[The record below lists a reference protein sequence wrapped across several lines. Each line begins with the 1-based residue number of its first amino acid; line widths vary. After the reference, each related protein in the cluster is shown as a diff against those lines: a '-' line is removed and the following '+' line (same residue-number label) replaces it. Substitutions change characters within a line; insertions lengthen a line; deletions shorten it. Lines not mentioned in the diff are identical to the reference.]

1 MSVSTRL
8 PLTAYQRDIWAVAEL
23 HPDLPS
29 YLCCAVWHL
38 TIPVDVPAMAAAAE
52 RTLGRNDGLRM
63 RYGVSDGVPYQELP
77 PGRIPPVRVLDVTD
91 ADDPEATA
99 QQYIREL
106 TGSPIDV
113 TGPEPFRFT
122 IIRAGDISC
131 HLVTTAHHL
140 MVDATGLRN
149 FRAELLNDYS
159 VTAGT
164 GVPPDLPGSSFAE
177 CLAYE
182 RDYRASAQY
191 RIDRGAFTSRLRG
204 VTPALFD
211 RRHGIEELAPIVT
224 RGFTLDRALVDRIRA
239 AGLSL
244 YPYLCAMLGVYLSR
258 VLRSEDIVLGVPFSN
273 RNNPAEQAT
282 VGNFANTLPLPIRTA
297 AHPTVAA
304 LVDAVKT
311 DVRQMKQHQRYPLG
325 DLVAELRRAGD
336 RVQRFFD
343 VTVSYVRLPPGRG
356 RVEGQSPGQSSVS
369 TTFAGS
375 GLPAY
380 SPNTMAWTI
389 MEVDEGPLPIRLD
402 YAVDVFDADYTVES
416 VVAGLITLLDSGIAM
431 LDADPAELSVVPPA
445 DHDLLID
452 RQRATE
458 RPYDDSANVAGA
470 ILTRAERTPEAVALY
485 PAAGPALTCRE
496 LVDRTVALSIRLRE
510 NGIGPGDPVAV
521 VLERGIDLVVA
532 ILATM
537 YAGAAYVPIDPGYPA
552 ERIEFLL
559 TDSAAAVALTDAT
572 GAAIAGRAGV
582 TALTSDRWT
591 AGAAVAEPRPG
602 PMPGGAELAYVIYT
616 SGSTG
621 LPKGVEVEHR
631 SVINR
636 LAWMQRRYPL
646 RPDDVILQKTP
657 ASFDVS
663 VWELFW
669 WGLAGARAALLKP
682 GGEKDPRDILDA
694 VDEFGVTVL
703 HFVPSMLTP
712 FLELLEAGPSLVS
725 RAARLRIVFCSGE
738 ALLPHQVSRWNR
750 AFEPL
755 GARAPRLVNL
765 YGPTEATVDVTWYD
779 CPTDPDLPVTRVPLG
794 RPIDNTRLY
803 VLGPADR
810 PQPVGVPGELGIA
823 GAGVAR
829 GYRNRPELTAQKFVP
844 DPFHPGE
851 RMYRTGD
858 MVRRLADGDLEYLG
872 RIDRQVKIRGNRV
885 EPGEVEN
892 ALAAV
897 PGITAA
903 AVIEWQSPGRGSRL
917 AAYCVSASPLEPAA
931 LRAALSTTLP
941 EFMIPAEFIGVDAIP
956 RTPSGKTDRNAL
968 AAIRPGGAAGPASP
982 PRTRVE
988 DQLAG
993 IWREVFGRESISVTD
1008 NFYDLGGDSILLLR
1022 VRARAEARGLSF
1034 AASDLAESPTIAELA
1049 ERVRVAETAT
1059 AAVTPFELVAVIDR
1073 ARLGHVADAYPLTRL
1088 QLGMLFHSRE
1098 RAGTPLYQDVFRYSL
1113 RMDWDEAALRTALAR
1128 AVARHPVLR
1137 TSFEPAAFSEPLQLV
1152 HHHVDAPLT
1161 ITDLRAAAPETADAV
1176 VGHHVAQRRTEPYD
1190 FGRPGLFHVAIFRRA
1205 DRIDLVLSFHHA
1217 ILDGWSVATVL
1228 SELLADY
1235 RAPARGSGREPE
1247 LPSFAEYVRAER
1259 ESIADPVDRRYW
1271 TELLAGAESTRI
1283 PGMRPHVPIAPAT
1296 GPAAANARISVSIP
1310 ITAALRERADRL
1322 AAEAH
1327 LPLKTVLLTTHL
1339 CTLSRLSGR
1348 TDVTTGVVTHGR
1360 PDLLDA
1366 ERTAGLFLNTMP
1378 FRLDLAGC
1386 DSRLGVL
1393 TALFAQERNS
1403 APHKRFPLTEIQHD
1417 LGLTLDTA
1425 FNYIHFHAFGATL
1438 RALDVELLGVDVR
1451 EDTNFAL
1458 LVNAVRNPSDG
1469 SLSLRLDGDPTHYT
1483 HDQLT
1488 LIGDTYLAILRLLTD
1503 DPTGPAD
1510 FGALAPDT
1518 PRLLAADTDPG
1529 TPAAAAPYRPAT
1541 DTDLGTP
1548 TPALPQQPTT
1558 DTDPGTF
1565 VPVTPQQPTAA
1576 PGPGTVID
1584 LFAACVA
1591 AAPETVALEFGSRTV
1606 TYAELADMSER
1617 IAAALVARGVRPGD
1631 RIALAMDRGPELV
1644 ATVLAIAKAGAA
1656 CVPLD
1661 VSYPLPRRQAM
1672 LEQARPVAVITGV
1685 GFETTVP
1692 QEYSCLRLDEL
1703 LNSPPSAELPQV
1715 PPAATAYVLFTSGS
1729 TGTPK
1734 GVAMPHRALAN
1745 LIRWQLSA
1753 PSGRLPETGRAPVT
1767 TQFAPLSFDVAFQEI
1782 WSTLCGGGRLV
1793 LLTEEQRHDL
1803 PALAGLLRTTGTE
1816 RIFLPYVALQQ
1827 LAEAATRLGTAP
1839 ATLRVI
1845 VSAGEQLRITDEI
1858 RALCAA
1864 GTGVILENQ
1873 YGPTETHVATAYTMI
1888 GDPARFPV
1896 LPPIGTAIGNAEILI
1911 LDHQSRAVPD
1921 GVPGE
1926 IHLGGAALADGYL
1939 GRPGLTAAAFR
1950 PHPGT
1955 AGARLYRTGDIGR
1968 RLPTG
1973 EVVCDG
1979 RRSGQVKIRGHRV
1992 EPMEVELA
2000 LQRVTASLPGV
2011 TEVAVVAHHSAGDS
2025 SAHTRLVAFLVGSR
2039 AGVDE
2044 PGILAALR
2052 EWLPEYMIPARVVRL
2067 DAMPLTPSGKRAD
2080 AVLAAR
2086 PLPPVAPVG
2095 AVAPRT
2101 PAESVVAALV
2111 AETLGLTEI
2120 GVHDDFFALGGTS
2133 LTAVRLIVSLE
2144 QRFGISLPVS
2154 SLATGPTVAALARR
2168 LRERPDAR
2176 VDPLVRL
2183 RDGEG
2188 APLFLAPPIGG
2199 NVLCYVELGKL
2210 LPEGRPL
2217 FGLQSAGL
2225 QPGTVA
2231 SASMREIARDHLAA
2245 IRRIQPE
2252 GPYHL
2257 GGWSLG
2263 GMTAFEMAR
2272 QLTEVGE
2279 QVSTLVLIDA
2289 MTVGHGDAAP
2299 VSEHRLREFFLWELL
2314 LPARGADDAAVE
2326 IPAELVG
2333 DDEVFDF
2340 MLAAAVEAGVL
2351 PAAGS
2356 RALVRR
2362 LFDVFVNNW
2371 RAFTGYRPQPYA
2383 GRITLLRA
2391 AEPLPAMLRLSH
2403 DRVGTLHRDP
2413 TNGWDV
2419 HAAGGI
2425 DVIEVSGDHL
2435 TLIQPPRVVEV
2446 AAQLERLLG
2455 PTTAS
2460 VS

>member
-8 PLTAYQRDIWAVAEL
+8 PLTAYQRDIWAVAEQ

-38 TIPVDVPAMAAAAE
+38 AVPVDVPAMVAAAE
-52 RTLGRNDGLRM
+52 RTLERNDALRM

-77 PGRIPPVRVLDVTD
+77 AGRIPPVRVLDVTD
-91 ADDPEATA
+91 AEDPEATA

-106 TGSPIDV
+106 TGSPIDI

-122 IIRAGDISC
+122 IIRAGDASC

-140 MVDATGLRN
+140 TVDATGLRN
-149 FRAELLNDYS
+149 FRTELLTDYS
-159 VTAGT
+159 VSTST
-164 GVPPDLPGSSFAE
+164 GAAPALPGSSFAE
-177 CLAYE
+177 CLSYE
-182 RDYRASAQY
+182 HDYRASAQY
-191 RIDRGAFTSRLRG
+191 GIDRDALAARLRG
-204 VTPALFD
+204 VGPVLFD

-224 RGFTLDRALVDRIRA
+224 RGFTLERELVDRIRA

-244 YPYLCAMLGVYLSR
+244 YPYLCAMLGRYLSQ
-258 VLRSEDIVLGVPFSN
+258 VLRTEDIILGVPFSN
-273 RNNPAEQAT
+273 RNNPVEQVT
-282 VGNFANTLPLPIRTA
+282 VGNFANTLPLPIRTT

-311 DVRQMKQHQRYPLG
+311 DVRQLKQHQRYPLG
-325 DLVAELRRAGD
+325 DLVAELRRSGD
-336 RVQRFFD
+336 RVQQLFD
-343 VTVSYVRLPPGRG
+343 VTVSYVRLPPARG
-356 RVEGQSPGQSSVS
+356 RVEGVQQPGQSSVS
-369 TTFAGS
+369 TTFGGS
-375 GLPAY
+375 DRPAY

-402 YAVDVFDADYTVES
+402 YAADVFDADYTIES
-416 VVAGLITLLDSGIAM
+416 VVDGLITLLDSGIGM
-431 LDADPAELSVVPPA
+431 LDADPATLPMMPA
-445 DHDLLID
+445 AEYDLLID
-452 RQRATE
+452 RQRTTD
-458 RPYDDSANVAGA
+458 RPYDDRVNVAGA
-470 ILTRAERTPEAVALY
+470 ILAQAERSPEAVALY
-485 PAAGPALTCRE
+485 PAAGPALTYRE
-496 LVDRTVALSIRLRE
+496 LADRTVALSVLLRE
-510 NGIGPGDPVAV
+510 NGIGPGDLVAV
-521 VLERGIDLVVA
+521 VLERGVDLVVA
-532 ILATM
+532 ILAALH
-537 YAGAAYVPIDPGYPA
+537 AGAAYVPVDPGYPA
-552 ERIEFLL
+552 ERVEFLL
-559 TDSAAAVALTDAT
+559 TDSAAAVALTDAA
-572 GAAIAGRAGV
+572 GAAIVARAGV
-582 TALTSDRWT
+582 TVLTSDRWPVRM
-591 AGAAVAEPRPG
+591 APDAPRPE
-602 PMPGGAELAYVIYT
+602 PMPGGAEPAYVIYT

-621 LPKGVEVEHR
+621 LPKGVEIEHH

-636 LAWMQRRYPL
+636 LTWMQRRYPL
-646 RPDDVILQKTP
+646 RPGDVILQKTP
-657 ASFDVS
+657 SSFDVS

-682 GGEKDPRDILDA
+682 GGEKDPRDILAA
-694 VDEFGVTVL
+694 VGDLGVTVL

-712 FLELLEAGPSLVS
+712 FLDMLEARPALVS
-725 RAARLRIVFCSGE
+725 RAAGLRIVFCSGE

-750 AFEPL
+750 AFAPL
-755 GARAPRLVNL
+755 GAAAPRLVNL
-765 YGPTEATVDVTWYD
+765 YGPTEATVDVAAHD
-779 CPTDPDLPVTRVPLG
+779 CPADPELPVTRVPLG

-803 VLGPADR
+803 VLGPGDR
-810 PQPVGVPGELGIA
+810 PQPTGVPGELGIA

-829 GYRNRPELTAQKFVP
+829 GYRNRPEPTAQKFVA

-858 MVRRLADGDLEYLG
+858 LVRRLADGDLEYLG

-892 ALAAV
+892 ALAAL

-903 AVIEWQSPGRGSRL
+903 AVIDLHTPGRGTYL
-917 AAYCVSASPLEPAA
+917 AAYCVSETLPEPAT
-931 LRAALSTTLP
+931 LRAALATTLP
-941 EFMIPAEFIGVDAIP
+941 EFMIPAEFVGIDAIP
-956 RTPSGKTDRNAL
+956 LTPSGKTDRAAL
-968 AAIRPGGAAGPASP
+968 AAIRPDGAAAADSG

-988 DQLAG
+988 EQLAHV
-993 IWREVFGRESISVTD
+993 WREVFGHESISVTD

-1022 VRARAEARGLSF
+1022 VRARAEARGLTF
-1034 AASDLAESPTIAELA
+1034 AARDLAEYPTIAELA
-1049 ERVRVAETAT
+1049 DRVRVAATAT
-1059 AAVTPFELVAVIDR
+1059 TAVAPFELVAVIDR

-1098 RAGTPLYQDVFRYSL
+1098 RAETPLYQDVFRYSL
-1113 RMDWDEAALRTALAR
+1113 RMDWDERAFRAALAR
-1128 AVARHPVLR
+1128 AVDRHPVLR

-1152 HHHVDAPLT
+1152 HRRVEPPLT
-1161 ITDLRAAAPETADAV
+1161 ITDLQGAGPAAADTV
-1176 VGHHVAQRRTEPYD
+1176 VAGHITQRRWEPYD
-1190 FGRPGLFHVAIFRRA
+1190 FDRPGLFHVAIFRHT

-1217 ILDGWSVATVL
+1217 ILDGWSVSTLL

-1235 RAPARGSGREPE
+1235 RSPDRGSGAEPD

-1259 ESIADPVDRRYW
+1259 NSIADPADRRYW

-1283 PGMRPHVPIAPAT
+1283 PGMRPHVPIDPAA
-1296 GPAAANARISVSIP
+1296 GPAANARMSVSIP
-1310 ITAALRERADRL
+1310 IPATLRDRVDRL
-1322 AAEAH
+1322 AADTH
-1327 LPLKTVLLTTHL
+1327 LPLKTVLLTAHL

-1366 ERTAGLFLNTMP
+1366 ERTAGLFLNTTP
-1378 FRLDLAGC
+1378 FRLDLARYG
-1386 DSRLGVL
+1386 SRHEVL
-1393 TALFAQERNS
+1393 AALFAQERNS
-1403 APHKRFPLTEIQHD
+1403 APHKRFPLTEIQGE
-1417 LGLTLDTA
+1417 LGLTVDTA

-1458 LVNAVRNPSDG
+1458 LVNAVRSPSDG
-1469 SLSLRLDGDPTHYT
+1469 NLSLRIDGDPAHYT
-1483 HDQLT
+1483 HEQLM
-1488 LIGDTYLAILRLLTD
+1488 LIGSTYLSILHLLAD
-1503 DPTGPAD
+1503 DPTAPAD
-1510 FGALAPDT
+1510 FGAPAPAVPRRAAPDT
-1518 PRLLAADTDPG
+1518 G
-1529 TPAAAAPYRPAT
+1529 S
-1541 DTDLGTP
+1541 
-1548 TPALPQQPTT
+1548 
-1558 DTDPGTF
+1558 
-1565 VPVTPQQPTAA
+1565 
-1576 PGPGTVID
+1576 GTVID
-1584 LFAACVA
+1584 LFDACAA
-1591 AAPETVALEFGSRTV
+1591 AAPDTVAVQFGTRTI
-1606 TYAELADMSER
+1606 TYAALADMSGR
-1617 IAAALVARGVRPGD
+1617 IAAALVAHGVRPGD
-1631 RIALAMDRGPELV
+1631 RIALAADRGPESV
-1644 ATVLAIAKAGAA
+1644 AAVLGIAKAGAA

-1661 VSYPLPRRQAM
+1661 VSYPQPRLRAM
-1672 LEQARPVAVITGV
+1672 LDQARPFAVITGA
-1685 GFETTVP
+1685 GFETVVP
-1692 QEYSCLRLDEL
+1692 QQYSRLSLDAL
-1703 LNSPPSAELPQV
+1703 LDSATSAELPALD
-1715 PPAATAYVLFTSGS
+1715 PASTAYVLFTSGS
-1729 TGTPK
+1729 TGAPK

-1753 PSGRLPETGRAPVT
+1753 PTGRLPETGRAPAT
-1767 TQFAPLSFDVAFQEI
+1767 TQFAPLSFDVSFQEI
-1782 WSTLCGGGRLV
+1782 YSTVCGGGRLI
-1793 LLTEEQRHDL
+1793 LLTEEQRRDL
-1803 PALAGLLRTTGTE
+1803 PALAGLLSATGAE

-1845 VSAGEQLRITDEI
+1845 ISSGEQLRITDEI

-1873 YGPTETHVATAYTMI
+1873 YGPTETHVAAGHTMI

-1896 LPPIGTAIGNAEILI
+1896 LPPIGKPIGNAEILI
-1911 LDHQSRAVPD
+1911 LDERLRPVPD

-1939 GRPGLTAAAFR
+1939 GRPDLTAAAFG
-1950 PHPGT
+1950 PHPG
-1955 AGARLYRTGDIGR
+1955 APGARLYRTGDIGR
-1968 RLPTG
+1968 RLPGG
-1973 EVVCDG
+1973 EVVSDG
-1979 RRSGQVKIRGHRV
+1979 RRGGQVKIRGHRV

-2000 LQRVTASLPGV
+2000 LQRATAALPGV
-2011 TEVAVVAHHSAGDS
+2011 TEVAVVAHHGDGDS

-2044 PGILAALR
+2044 SGVLAALR
-2052 EWLPEYMIPARVVRL
+2052 EWLPEYMIPGRLVWL

-2080 AVLAAR
+2080 AVLAATA
-2086 PLPPVAPVG
+2086 LPAPA
-2095 AVAPRT
+2095 AVDAVPPRT
-2101 PAESVVAALV
+2101 PVESVVAALM
-2111 AETLGLTEI
+2111 AETLGLPGI

-2154 SLATGPTVAALARR
+2154 TLATGPTVAALAAL
-2168 LRERPDAR
+2168 LRERPDAEF
-2176 VDPLVRL
+2176 DPLVRL
-2183 RDGEG
+2183 RDGDG

-2210 LPEGRPL
+2210 LPAGRPL
-2217 FGLQSAGL
+2217 YGLQSAGL
-2225 QPGTVA
+2225 QPGSTA

-2272 QLTEVGE
+2272 QLTEAGEEVG
-2279 QVSTLVLIDA
+2279 TLVLIDA
-2289 MTVGHGDAAP
+2289 MTVGPGGPAAP
-2299 VSEHRLREFFLWELL
+2299 VSQRRLREFFLWELL
-2314 LPARGADDAAVE
+2314 LPARGGDDAAVE
-2326 IPAELVG
+2326 IPAGLEN

-2351 PAAGS
+2351 PAVGS

-2371 RAFTGYRPQPYA
+2371 RAFTDYRPQPYP

-2413 TNGWDV
+2413 TNGWDAC
-2419 HAAGGI
+2419 AAGGLE
-2425 DVIEVSGDHL
+2425 VVEVSGDHL
-2435 TLIQPPRVVEV
+2435 TLIQPPRVAEV

-2455 PTTAS
+2455 PAAAG